1 MIFVSYRLIQDGM
14 KDKLVGFAV
23 TEMDVNPDELL
34 VLPVKKID
42 EYANYNYDLTVI
54 IVTPEKYH
62 SVIEKYVKEKGFH
75 IFFNWIRRY
84 VKLEG

>member
-1 MIFVSYRLIQDGM
+1 MSYRLIQDGM

-42 EYANYNYDLTVI
+42 EYANYNYDTSEFNYSLNI
-54 IVTPEKYH
+54 KCF
-62 SVIEKYVKEKGFH
+62 SLNFNVKS
-75 IFFNWIRRY
+75 I
-84 VKLEG
+84 

>member
-1 MIFVSYRLIQDGM
+1 M

-54 IVTPEKYH
+54 IVLPEL
-62 SVIEKYVKEKGFH
+62 IAF
-75 IFFNWIRRY
+75 IFPFSLTTATLGLLDIY
-84 VKLEG
+84 

>member
-75 IFFNWIRRY
+75 IFF
-84 VKLEG
+84 